1 MPNPRLRRSVAA
13 SLAASLAVRPRLAA
27 FATDGIV
34 LAGVAVLAGGHFLY
48 IKGQHFF
55 SGSGDNAKS
64 LNPQPLPGEQFAES
78 KNALRLLRCR

>member
-1 MPNPRLRRSVAA
+1 MPNPRLLVAA
-13 SLAASLAVRPRLAA
+13 SLAASLAVRPGLAA
-27 FATDGIV
+27 LATSYSVV

-64 LNPQPLPGEQFAES
+64 LNPQPSPGEPPPKN